1 VVALDHALACASAG
15 ARHVLFDCYE
25 FQLGDFVDID
35 QPRRAHEPHR
45 HHRHE
50 ALAAGESFAP
60 SPCVASNAQAS
71 ESEAARAY
79 SNGAAFKVRSP
90 E

>member
-1 VVALDHALACASAG
+1 VCKRR
-15 ARHVLFDCYE
+15 ARHVLFDCDE

-35 QPRRAHEPHR
+35 QPRRTHEPHR

-50 ALAAGESFAP
+50 ALAAGEELRA
-60 SPCVASNAQAS
+60 VAVRREQRATS

>member
-1 VVALDHALACASAG
+1 VQAPVRAMSFSTAMNFSSGISLISTSHAGRTSRIAIIGTRLWPP
-15 ARHVLFDCYE
+15 AR
-25 FQLGDFVDID
+25 
-35 QPRRAHEPHR
+35 
-45 HHRHE
+45 
-50 ALAAGESFAP
+50 SFAP
-60 SPCVASNAQAS
+60 SPCVASNAQTS

>member
-1 VVALDHALACASAG
+1 LISTSHAGRTSRIAN
-15 ARHVLFDCYE
+15 
-25 FQLGDFVDID
+25 
-35 QPRRAHEPHR
+35 
-45 HHRHE
+45 HRHE
-50 ALAAGESFAP
+50 ALAAGEELRV
-60 SPCVASNAQAS
+60 VAVRRDNAQTS